1 MIFYSDILRYTTTC
15 ILRAGRNSL
24 PVVTAHEHLKVRSI
38 LIAFYKMFR
47 FVLLRLADLVKFQSR
62 QYSLDERE

>member
-1 MIFYSDILRYTTTC
+1 MIFYRDVLRYTTTC

-38 LIAFYKMFR
+38 LIAFYKIVSLCPFK
-47 FVLLRLADLVKFQSR
+47 VADLVKFQSR

>member
-1 MIFYSDILRYTTTC
+1 MIFYRDILRYTTAC
-15 ILRAGRNSL
+15 ILRAGWNSL
-24 PVVTAHEHLKVRSI
+24 PVVTAHEHLKVR
-38 LIAFYKMFR
+38 LIWLRFTKLFR